1 MRARAMDKWLGR
13 LLVLVSCWLAG
24 CGGSGSDV
32 VAGVGSGGSGVASG
46 SVSGFGSVIIDGVEY
61 DDASAAHLVEDGNG
75 NWVNA
80 DVKLGQRVRL
90 VYSGS
95 QVAQRVEVQ
104 AQLRGSV
111 SSAVDGSGRLQVLGQ
126 TVRLVSS
133 SSDASLSSLTVLDG
147 YTASGAIAAGD
158 AVEVHGA
165 WSYDSTLARYVLV
178 ATRLEKL
185 ASTPDPVLLGGV
197 VYSTGSAG
205 VRLNSADGTLLRLPE
220 GSSVSAGDALRVWV
234 ARSALGSSPVVVS
247 RLAGSG
253 TTAAEL
259 ASFSTVTLS
268 GLPSNYDPVARTV
281 QIQGVTLS
289 LPAGLSVDAAALAA
303 GQFVSVTLSPSGSTL
318 VAQALSTR
326 RGDGDGGSGK
336 DLGRTITLK
345 GVVRGVDWSAS
356 PVSFTLRGTSVQAA
370 QSTLAAACLTVG
382 SNVDVAVQV
391 TGTLAVGSSVVVAS
405 AVSCTASPVAVSGE
419 VLEYQGQLSQIN
431 LDARTLMLQLTRGAG
446 LIQAR
451 WDERTYFDKRPASLP
466 IGQKVEVEGVFDQGS
481 ALLRLTRVRQ
491 VD

>member
-1 MRARAMDKWLGR
+1 MRARVMDKWLGW
-13 LLVLVSCWLAG
+13 LWVLMSCWLAG
-24 CGGSGSDV
+24 CGGAGSDV

-46 SVSGFGSVIIDGVEY
+46 SVSGFGSVIVDGVEY
-61 DDASAAHLVEDGNG
+61 DDASAAHLVENGNG
-75 NWVNA
+75 SWVNA

-90 VYSGS
+90 VYAGS

-104 AQLRGSV
+104 AQLRGPVGSV
-111 SSAVDGSGRLQVLGQ
+111 VDANGRVQVLGQ
-126 TVRLVSS
+126 TVRLVTS

-147 YTASGAIAAGD
+147 YTTGSGIAVGD
-158 AVEVHGA
+158 EVEVHGA
-165 WSYDSTLARYVLV
+165 WAYDSALARYVLV

-185 ASTPDPVLLGGV
+185 ATAADPVLLGGV
-197 VYSTGSAG
+197 VASVGSTG
-205 VRLNSADGTLLRLPE
+205 VRLNEVTGTLLSLPA
-220 GSSVSAGDALRVWV
+220 GSSVSVGDGLRAWV
-234 ARSALGSSPVVVS
+234 ARSALASSPVVVS

-259 ASFSTVTLS
+259 ASFSAITLS
-268 GLPSNYDPVARTV
+268 GLASNYDPVARTV

-289 LPAGLSVDAAALAA
+289 LPAGLSVDAAALTA
-303 GQFVSVTLSPSGSTL
+303 GQFVSVTLSPSGTAL
-318 VAQALSTR
+318 VASALSVRTSN
-326 RGDGDGGSGK
+326 GGSGGK

-356 PVSFTLRGTSVQAA
+356 PVSFTLRGAPVQAA
-370 QSTLAAACLTVG
+370 QSTLAAACLSVG

-391 TGTLAVGSSVVVAS
+391 TGALVPGSSTVVAT
-405 AVSCTASPVAVSGE
+405 AVSCSASAALTGE
-419 VLEYQGQLSQIN
+419 VLEYQGQLSQLN
-431 LDARTLMLQLTRGAG
+431 LDAQTLMIQLTRGSG

-451 WDERTYFDKRPASLP
+451 WDEKTYFDKRPASLP

-491 VD
+491 VN